1 MTEEAYSFSLN
12 NTLREIKS
20 SCPEVS
26 TSFIFRDGKVVATD
40 ESISQETTE
49 SIMNDVS
56 AIKERAEAI
65 GGLES
70 LSFRGNNGAANVYC
84 IEGFSLV
91 TVASKDVDEKYLTSL
106 VRVLVPTVLRLVE
119 KIHPDLNRDNSVR
132 EAELERADVENK
144 EETEQKPTEE
154 PIEEQTTEE
163 PTEEDKEEAGSVAEE
178 QTEIIQNALLPAPP
192 VTQLMVENL
201 GGIQFLSDSVRLEKS
216 VLMQWKELYGDKPV
230 ESVEVKTQ
238 NGKTTQCKFKQIK
251 NLKGG
256 NKGIVQI
263 PKRVQ
268 MALGAKKG
276 ELVTIKPVIT

>member
-1 MTEEAYSFSLN
+1 M
-12 NTLREIKS
+12 
-20 SCPEVS
+20 
-26 TSFIFRDGKVVATD
+26 
-40 ESISQETTE
+40 
-49 SIMNDVS
+49 
-56 AIKERAEAI
+56 
-65 GGLES
+65 
-70 LSFRGNNGAANVYC
+70 
-84 IEGFSLV
+84 
-91 TVASKDVDEKYLTSL
+91 
-106 VRVLVPTVLRLVE
+106 
-119 KIHPDLNRDNSVR
+119 
-132 EAELERADVENK
+132 
-144 EETEQKPTEE
+144 
-154 PIEEQTTEE
+154 
-163 PTEEDKEEAGSVAEE
+163 
-178 QTEIIQNALLPAPP
+178 LPKPP